1 MDMIASGSS
10 VAAYVEEADAD
21 EQASDG
27 SNTDVYLNMSGEGI
41 QESGDDT
48 TDQKAN
54 LYIITAIL
62 LFKSYLQ

>member
-1 MDMIASGSS
+1 MDMIASGSR

-41 QESGDDT
+41 HESGDDT
-48 TDQKAN
+48 TE
-54 LYIITAIL
+54 
-62 LFKSYLQ
+62 